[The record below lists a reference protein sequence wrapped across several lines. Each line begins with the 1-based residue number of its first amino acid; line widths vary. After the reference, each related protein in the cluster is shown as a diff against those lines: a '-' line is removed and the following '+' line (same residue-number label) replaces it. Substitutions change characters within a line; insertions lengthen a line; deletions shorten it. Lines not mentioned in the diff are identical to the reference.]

1 MTHNTEMESRLSAQP
16 SALTFLPSRTL
27 ATFNNLKRGAWRVGD
42 ALMQSLDRD
51 QALTGLEIR
60 ACSHELANTP
70 DGLKAIARCRK
81 RSCPMCAEIKAR
93 QRTARARRALSY
105 LPPMR
110 DEHRAEP
117 RRSMIA
123 IKINLNSGQAC
134 DLNELRARISAMS
147 KAWSRLL
154 RIKALEGLTCGALK
168 AVEIT
173 PSPSERAHPH
183 IHGVVLLRGD
193 LSRDEIDEIDRA
205 MKRSWQ
211 RSIRKL
217 TGATPG
223 NTATAYERATELT
236 AQTESDVLSWLNY
249 CAKGGYD
256 LQKSDHRLTHE
267 QGSSNF
273 WQAVDEAT
281 KGARL
286 FSASGELREALSK
299 AKHDLDHA
307 PRAIT
312 PTPRKADYVWSS
324 GKSAYV
330 DKDQAEHEPY
340 ALTQSTSYAHVYP
353 HFSQVFIKE
362 LEKEQEKQHRAEI
375 ARKLSALKATPS
387 RNADL
392 FLNNRTTSKHPT
404 EHYTEPT
411 EIRRAPPTNGSP
423 LTKESTKTEPRATTE
438 LNDVA
443 TVDPLTKLRAVTEL
457 DDVATVDNG

>member
-1 MTHNTEMESRLSAQP
+1 MTHNTEMESRLSTQP
-16 SALTFLPSRTL
+16 SALAFLPSRTL
-27 ATFNNLKRGAWRVGD
+27 ATLNNLKHGAWRVGD

-81 RSCPMCAEIKAR
+81 RSCPICTEIKAR
-93 QRTARARRALSY
+93 QRAVRARRALSY

-123 IKINLNSGQAC
+123 IKVNLNSGRAC
-134 DLNELRARISAMS
+134 DLSELRARLSAMS
-147 KAWSRLL
+147 QAWSRLL
-154 RIKALEGLTCGALK
+154 RIKALEGLTLGALK

-205 MKRSWQ
+205 MRRSWQ

-223 NTATAYERATELT
+223 NTVTTYERATELT
-236 AQTESDVLSWLNY
+236 AQTESDLLSWLNY

-267 QGSSNF
+267 QGSAGF

-286 FSASGELREALSK
+286 FSASGGLREALSK

-307 PRAIT
+307 PRTIT
-312 PTPRKADYVWSS
+312 PTPRKADYVWSAR
-324 GKSAYV
+324 KLAYI

-340 ALTQSTSYAHVYP
+340 ALTQSTSYAHQYP
-353 HFSQVFIKE
+353 HFGEVF
-362 LEKEQEKQHRAEI
+362 LRDLTKEQERQHRAETE
-375 ARKLSALKATPS
+375 RKLQALKATPS

-392 FLNNRTTSKHPT
+392 FLNNRTTPGSHT

-423 LTKESTKTEPRATTE
+423 LTKESPKTEPRAMIGR
-438 LNDVA
+438 DVA
-443 TVDPLTKLRAVTEL
+443 SAPGRAESDTL
-457 DDVATVDNG
+457 AR

>member
-16 SALTFLPSRTL
+16 SALAFLSSRTL
-27 ATFNNLKRGAWRVGD
+27 ATLNNLKQGAWRVGD

-70 DGLKAIARCRK
+70 NGIKPIARCRK
-81 RSCPMCAEIKAR
+81 RSCPMCTEIKAR
-93 QRTARARRALSY
+93 QRAVRARRALSY

-117 RRSMIA
+117 RRSIIA
-123 IKINLNSGQAC
+123 LKVNLNSGQAC
-134 DLNELRARISAMS
+134 DLSELRARLSAMS
-147 KAWSRLL
+147 QAWSRLL
-154 RIKALEGLTCGALK
+154 RIKALEGLTLGALK

-183 IHGVVLLRGD
+183 IHGVMLLRGD

-205 MKRSWQ
+205 MRRSWQ

-223 NTATAYERATELT
+223 NTTTVYERATELS
-236 AQTESDVLSWLNY
+236 AQTESDLLSWLNY

-267 QGSSNF
+267 QGSANF
-273 WQAVDEAT
+273 WQTIDEAT
-281 KGARL
+281 KGARM
-286 FSASGELREALSK
+286 FSASGELREALGK

-312 PTPRKADYVWSS
+312 PTPRKADYVWSDK
-324 GKSAYV
+324 KSAYI
-330 DKDQAEHEPY
+330 DKDQAEYEPY

-362 LEKEQEKQHRAEI
+362 LEKEQERQHRAEI
-375 ARKLSALKATPS
+375 ARKLQALKATPS

-423 LTKESTKTEPRATTE
+423 ISRETPKTEPRATIE
-438 LNDVA
+438 LDDVA
-443 TVDPLTKLRAVTEL
+443 SAPLTKPGAVAEL
-457 DDVATVDNG
+457 DDVATAGNG